1 MIDAL
6 QKQCDEV
13 KVKVEQLYK
22 IFDAVI
28 RVTDTVF
35 RGSEIRGD
43 RNGMSF
49 GVFLNGKIIGSIALD
64 INNMTVTCNKADE
77 NGNITA
83 TCVRSADTA
92 IPFREEYSTNQS
104 SENKKLARDWFF
116 EVSEAEYVDDTPI
129 PEPEP
134 DETAPVNNTTDAGTE
149 VEKVEVDA

>member
-1 MIDAL
+1 MIDVL

-28 RVTDTVF
+28 RATDTVF

-43 RNGMSF
+43 RNGISF
-49 GVFLNGKIIGSIALD
+49 GVFLNDKIIGSIALD

-83 TCVRSADTA
+83 TCVRSANAA

-104 SENKKLARDWFF
+104 PENKKLARDWFF

-129 PEPEP
+129 PEPE
-134 DETAPVNNTTDAGTE
+134 TASVNNITDAGTE

>member
-1 MIDAL
+1 MIDVL

-28 RVTDTVF
+28 RATDTVF

-43 RNGMSF
+43 RNGISF
-49 GVFLNGKIIGSIALD
+49 GVFLNDKIIGSIALD

-129 PEPEP
+129 PEPE
-134 DETAPVNNTTDAGTE
+134 TASVNNITDVGTE
-149 VEKVEVDA
+149 VEEVEVDA